1 MSIDYL
7 VILYFFCIFAT
18 KTMSKH
24 SIVITDDNLFYNIT
38 EYCRLNELKIGQFVT
53 DMLKKQFA
61 IEQYG
66 DVPFTVYKKQKTEE
80 KQIEVKNIEFE
91 PVVNTIINGP
101 ISEIYAKTEAPK
113 EFYQEIKTSKKEEI
127 KPKQKI
133 RRL

>member
-1 MSIDYL
+1 
-7 VILYFFCIFAT
+7 
-18 KTMSKH
+18 MSKH
-24 SIVITDDNLFYNIT
+24 SIVITDDKLFYNIT
-38 EYCRLNELKIGQFVT
+38 EYCSLNGLKIGEFVT

-66 DVPFTVYKKQKTEE
+66 DVPFTVYKIQKTEE
-80 KQIEVKNIEFE
+80 KQIEPKYIELE

-101 ISEIYAKTEAPK
+101 ISEIYSKTEVPK